1 MLPARK
7 KGASCIT
14 ASPTCSI
21 VGIFD
26 AATDAVELRQK
37 ARKMSAL
44 QRHRGPDWS
53 GTHVVDDGDFTSA
66 IAHERLSIVD
76 PDSGEQPLFS
86 KDGTISLAANGEI
99 YNHRELKEGPLAGAY
114 FSSGSDCEVMIP
126 LYEKYGPCAEMV
138 RIRAPRTAVHRA
150 RTAQRRKRLR
160 HVAMLRTDRLLA
172 RRLTALTESSP
183 SSSWTRR
190 TAPSWRHAI
199 RSAWSRSTGAG
210 VAMVRSASRP
220 R

>member
-138 RIRAPRTAVHRA
+138 RIRAPQCTA
-150 RTAQRRKRLR
+150 RTAQAATRK
-160 HVAMLRTDRLLA
+160 
-172 RRLTALTESSP
+172 
-183 SSSWTRR
+183 
-190 TAPSWRHAI
+190 I
-199 RSAWSRSTGAG
+199 
-210 VAMVRSASRP
+210 ASRGDAP
-220 R
+220 H